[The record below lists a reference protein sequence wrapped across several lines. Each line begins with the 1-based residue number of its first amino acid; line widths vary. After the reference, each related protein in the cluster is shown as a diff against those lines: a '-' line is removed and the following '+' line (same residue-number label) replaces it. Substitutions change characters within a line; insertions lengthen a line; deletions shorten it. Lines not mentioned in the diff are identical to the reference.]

1 MQLSN
6 NETMFLNMI
15 KPTCVKRSVE
25 NRICPSVM
33 AALAIDISEWGSS
46 RLFSHTRNVYALKAD
61 KKDWFSTCYS
71 PKTNETYVNPSKCD
85 EYWLTLYRVYSNHG
99 TSVWDFIDYMASTR
113 MPSFGPL
120 RYASLNR
127 CTDYVEA
134 LKRLQRAEF
143 DIYYLGKRQDQ
154 SYWGNLQNLI
164 EDYKLYEW
172 DEELKKAIEEE
183 DKEMSKKRHIHIDR
197 QYNNNN
203 GTVEAAEEINLVEDN
218 DENVAEEE
226 VAAPEVEIEHVYRVR
241 LDWERPDTQI
251 YASTDYASAKDE
263 AMKHE
268 GYKIYIDDDG
278 ELFEDPWDGFYDEVE
293 EPVESDP
300 NVKSVVHPIPGKS
313 VTLNNTPVFKKAI
326 DKTPF
331 CYLSGNFYF
340 YDNTIV
346 LGRAKITKVKNDRN
360 PSDPHLILGYINI

>member
-15 KPTCVKRSVE
+15 KPTCIKQSVE
-25 NRICPSVM
+25 NHICPSVM

-46 RLFSHTRNVYALKAD
+46 RLFSHTRNVYGLKAN
-61 KKDWFSTCYS
+61 KEDWFDSCYS
-71 PKTNETYVNPSKCD
+71 LKTNKIYENPSECD
-85 EYWLTLYRVYSNHG
+85 EYWLTLYRVYSKHEI
-99 TSVWDFIDYMASTR
+99 SVQDFIDYMATAR
-113 MPSFGPL
+113 MSSFGPP
-120 RYASLNR
+120 RYASLDR
-127 CTDYVEA
+127 CSDYVEA

-154 SYWGNLQNLI
+154 SYWGHLQNLI

-172 DEELKKAIEEE
+172 DEELKKAIKEEE
-183 DKEMSKKRHIHIDR
+183 NTMSKKRYIYIDR
-197 QYNNNN
+197 NR
-203 GTVEAAEEINLVEDN
+203 
-218 DENVAEEE
+218 NVVDTPVTESTEEE
-226 VAAPEVEIEHVYRVR
+226 NTINEEVVEENSQTIESEIEHIYRVR
-241 LDWERPDTQI
+241 LDWDRPDTQI
-251 YASTDYASAKDE
+251 YASTEYTSAKEE

-278 ELFEDPWDGFYDEVE
+278 ELFEDPWEGFYNTTE
-293 EPVESDP
+293 EATESDP
-300 NVKSVVHPIPGKS
+300 DIRTVVHPIPGKS
-313 VTLNNTPVFKKAI
+313 ITLNNTPVFKKAI

-340 YDNTIV
+340 YDNTVV
-346 LGRAKITKVKNDRN
+346 LGRAKITKVKNTKN